1 LAKEAI
7 PQAQIDFALS
17 AVSERAAE
25 AGIQNEDL
33 AAGPAMLELVQ
44 HPGRLNPG
52 RRQAVLAGISSGE
65 VQASAGI

>member
-1 LAKEAI
+1 
-7 PQAQIDFALS
+7 
-17 AVSERAAE
+17 VSERAAE